1 MFCYTHPQRET
12 LLRCNRCDQPM
23 CTACAVRTPTG
34 YRCKECVKGQQKY
47 FETAQ
52 WWDYPVAAVSAG
64 VLSYI
69 GSLIVGSLG
78 FFTFFLSPVAGMVIA
93 EVVRWLLKRRRSK
106 NLPWIVAG
114 GTLIG
119 GLASP
124 VISLFF
130 LMMLAPQGLL
140 GGLLGVLW
148 PALYAI
154 LAASTAYF
162 RLKGI
167 RL

>member
-1 MFCYTHPQRET
+1 
-12 LLRCNRCDQPM
+12 M

-34 YRCKECVKGQQKY
+34 YRCKECVKGQQKI

-52 WWDYPVAAVSAG
+52 WWDFPVAAVTAG

-69 GSLIVGSLG
+69 GSLVVGSLG

-93 EVVRWLLKRRRSK
+93 EAVRGLLKRRRSK

-114 GTLIG
+114 ATLVG

-124 VISLFF
+124 IISLFF
-130 LMMLAPQGLL
+130 LMALAPQGFL